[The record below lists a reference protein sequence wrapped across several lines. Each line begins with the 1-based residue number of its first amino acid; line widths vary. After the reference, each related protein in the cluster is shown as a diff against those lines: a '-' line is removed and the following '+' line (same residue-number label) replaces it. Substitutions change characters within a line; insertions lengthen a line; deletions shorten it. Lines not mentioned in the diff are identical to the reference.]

1 MPRKSA
7 PSKMKK
13 KVASEGHGPAGPTSP
28 PQTPR
33 SSSPPSKENG
43 GRAKGGSPVAQKHQ
57 EKRGRLPS
65 RQRFGTHPAAGN
77 GFSFSDYHPDSF
89 RREQLSPRSSAPSS
103 YDDSDDESSSSD
115 SPPRSHSSTESIKPS
130 VRSPRRKTPVQD
142 DARRRAQPVRPPRP
156 PPTAAKAPFV
166 ATRIIVEATFE
177 VYELDGSDDGQYAI
191 IRPDVIEYAESE
203 RSRSRS
209 RPRQDHVDR
218 KIASDFRALVFSSSS
233 EDEDEDEYMKHV
245 QRMREEKRRKRMS
258 SGSIGK
264 RTISERGSDSDRED
278 LLFQGYIN
286 AAGHQESGEMRRMRR
301 RLGNRHSLHFQ
312 DPPPPRIDELEEP
325 DSGEEILD
333 LDDSELLA
341 RELPFYDYV
350 SMEIDSS

>member
-13 KVASEGHGPAGPTSP
+13 ASSEGHGPAGPTSP

-33 SSSPPSKENG
+33 SSSPPSKENS
-43 GRAKGGSPVAQKHQ
+43 GRAEGGSPGGQKHQ
-57 EKRGRLPS
+57 EKRGQLPA
-65 RQRFGTHPAAGN
+65 QRRFNTNHAAGN
-77 GFSFSDYHPDSF
+77 GFPFSNYHPDSF

-103 YDDSDDESSSSD
+103 DDDSDDESSSSD

-130 VRSPRRKTPVQD
+130 ARSPRQKIPFQD
-142 DARRRAQPVRPPRP
+142 DARRRARPVRPPRP
-156 PPTAAKAPFV
+156 PPTAAKPPFV

-177 VYELDGSDDGQYAI
+177 VYELDGSDDEQYTI

-218 KIASDFRALVFSSSS
+218 KIASDFRALVFSSS

-286 AAGHQESGEMRRMRR
+286 AAGQQESGEMRRMRR
-301 RLGNRHSLHFQ
+301 KLGNRHSLHFQ

-333 LDDSELLA
+333 LDDSETLA
-341 RELPFYDYV
+341 RELPFYNYV